1 MAAAR
6 DAREQHLK
14 PITQSVCFLAPLDLT
29 GSVLQLGNACV
40 MVAGV
45 AKTLLAMVIYVIP
58 GSSL

>member
-29 GSVLQLGNACV
+29 GSVLQPGNACV

-45 AKTLLAMVIYVIP
+45 AKILLAMVIYVIP
-58 GSSL
+58 